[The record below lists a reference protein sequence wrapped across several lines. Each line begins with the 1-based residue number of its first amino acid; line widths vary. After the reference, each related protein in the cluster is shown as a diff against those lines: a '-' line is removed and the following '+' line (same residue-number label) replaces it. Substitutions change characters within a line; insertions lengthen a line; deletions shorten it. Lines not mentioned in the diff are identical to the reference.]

1 MQSIGLK
8 KYVSRY
14 GKTCVTNRY
23 WLNLWSDVTRDIND
37 NKLILFS
44 VKNEDHVYVGVGY
57 SEERRAIYSLT
68 NLDGIL
74 MKWVPLEDAYYMC
87 SVDIY

>member
-44 VKNEDHVYVGVGY
+44 VKNEDHVYVGV
-57 SEERRAIYSLT
+57 
-68 NLDGIL
+68 
-74 MKWVPLEDAYYMC
+74 
-87 SVDIY
+87 